1 MEHIAV
7 KLNSSSIEYVC
18 FMKLNQNVLLSPPP
32 PPPPVLTIQLILHQ
46 ILQNHKYSV
55 YSHSLC
61 FWGKHE

>member
-32 PPPPVLTIQLILHQ
+32 PPLLTIQLILHQ
-46 ILQNHKYSV
+46 ILQNHTYSV

-61 FWGKHE
+61 FLGKHE